1 MRNLTSIQLEA
12 NLSNAF
18 ENVFKNCSDVD
29 LIMISE
35 TKVDNS
41 FLKGQFLIKGFCEL
55 FRIDRN
61 IHVGEILFNLRQDIP
76 VKLLSVETLPAACN
90 FVEINFRKRKWLVCC
105 PYNPHKDNKSNHYQ
119 LIRKPLD
126 LYSSNYESIILVGV
140 LTLR

>member
-12 NLSNAF
+12 NLSNVF

-90 FVEINFRKRKWLVCC
+90 FVEINFGKRKWLVCC
-105 PYNPHKDNKSNHYQ
+105 SYNPHKDNKV
-119 LIRKPLD
+119 
-126 LYSSNYESIILVGV
+126 IIIN
-140 LTLR
+140 